1 MGDFILMNNRKEFD
15 WLNENSR
22 LFLSRGYLPEGQ
34 SPEERLRV
42 ISDRAEEIL
51 GIKGFSDKFYGYLG
65 KGFYS
70 LSSPVWS
77 NFATERGLPI
87 SCFGSHISD
96 DIGSILHTASEV
108 GTMSKLGGGTS
119 GYFGELRG
127 RGASIQDN
135 GKSSGAVHFVKLFE
149 QITDIISQG
158 GVRRGRFSP
167 YLPIDHPDIE
177 EFLEIGKE
185 GNDIQD
191 VNHAVTVTD
200 SWMIQMI
207 GGDRDKRAI
216 WAKVLQSRVEMGYP
230 YIFFT
235 DTVNNNKP
243 EWYKDTPINHSNLC
257 SEIALP
263 DNERWS
269 FVCNLSSMNA
279 LHFDEWKDTDAVET
293 MTFFLDAVMTEF
305 IEKLEAYR
313 DSKKPDQNKIFLFM
327 EKAYNFAK
335 ANRALGLGVLG
346 WHSLLQSKMIPFESV
361 EASLLNEEL
370 FKTIQDRSIIASEN
384 LAEMFGEPLV
394 MEGTGRRN
402 ATLLAVAPTTS
413 SAFILGQVSQ
423 SIEPIWSNNYI
434 KDIAKAKVEI
444 KNQYLEEVL
453 EKYGKNNRETWV
465 DIRNHDGSVQHLDY
479 LTDNEREVF
488 KTFSEINQYE
498 VINQASIRQRYID
511 QSQSLNI
518 MVNPA
523 TSAKDINA
531 LHLYAWE
538 NGVKT
543 LYYQHST
550 NAAQAL
556 FRSSVCLACE
566 A

>member
-1 MGDFILMNNRKEFD
+1 MKNRENFD
-15 WLNENSR
+15 WLNDNSR

-34 SPEERLRV
+34 TPEERLKT

-51 GIKGFSDKFYGYLG
+51 GIEGFSDKFYGYLG
-65 KGFYS
+65 KGYYS
-70 LSSPVWS
+70 LSSPIWS
-77 NFATERGLPI
+77 NFSTNRGLPI
-87 SCFGSHISD
+87 SCFGSHLSD
-96 DIGSILHTASEV
+96 DIGSILHTAGEV
-108 GTMSKLGGGTS
+108 GAMSKLGGGTS
-119 GYFGELRG
+119 GYFGDLRG
-127 RGASIQDN
+127 RGAKIQDN
-135 GKSSGAVHFVKLFE
+135 GQSSGAVHFIKLFE
-149 QITDIISQG
+149 QITDVISQG

-235 DTVNNNKP
+235 DTVNGNKP
-243 EWYKDTPINHSNLC
+243 EWYKDYPITHSNLC

-263 DNERWS
+263 DNEEWS

-293 MTFFLDAVMTEF
+293 MIYFLDAVMTEF
-305 IEKLEAYR
+305 IEKLENYR
-313 DSKKPDQNKIFLFM
+313 DSDDLADKQIFTFM
-327 EKAYNFAK
+327 EKSYNFAK
-335 ANRALGLGVLG
+335 DNRALGLGLLG
-346 WHSLLQSKMIPFESV
+346 LHSLFQSKMLPFESV
-361 EASLLNEEL
+361 EASLLNEQI
-370 FKTIQDRSIIASEN
+370 FKTIKERSTVATKE
-384 LAEMFGEPLV
+384 LAKMFGEPLV
-394 MEGTGRRN
+394 MKGTGRRN
-402 ATLLAVAPTTS
+402 ATLAAVAPTTS

-423 SIEPIWSNNYI
+423 SIEPIWSNNYV
-434 KDIAKAKVEI
+434 KDVAKVKTTI

-453 EKYGKNNRETWV
+453 EKYGKNNRETWI
-465 DIRNHDGSVQHLDY
+465 DIQNHDGSVQHLDY
-479 LTDNEREVF
+479 LTQNEKDVF

-498 VINQASIRQRYID
+498 VINQASIRQKYID
-511 QSQSLNI
+511 QGQSLNI

-523 TSAKDINA
+523 TSTKELNE

-538 NGVKT
+538 NGIKT